1 MPTVLRAL
9 SWDDV
14 VLLRSRSLSA
24 SDRHG
29 PLLTVRNR
37 RKVPTSAALAAEMTS
52 VVPDGETGMR
62 RWSPPLARSTTAR
75 TSPPTPRLQ
84 SPSRPEQ
91 NIRRAEPR
99 CSIQASTHMHQ
110 VRARGNQPAAAIWS
124 QTSFVMTHSDS
135 PVTMSSLF
143 RTERGRL
150 LEVLQSLEPSDW
162 SRPTRCPGWSVHG
175 LSLHLLG
182 DDLSL
187 LSWQRDD
194 HRGTPAPASLD
205 EAGFITLLDAL
216 QVEWVNASRRLSP
229 RLAVEMLTWL
239 DGPIADLVDA
249 QDSTAVDAY
258 VSWASTRP
266 VPKWLDQVRELSER
280 WIHRQQI
287 LEALGRPPDL
297 NPRSSPPGPG
307 WVSMGLSVPARRRDP
322 TAGNRGQSCCHRPRS
337 GGCMDDGDR
346 WRSVEVQCSVG

>member
-99 CSIQASTHMHQ
+99 CSIQASIGDIMHQ
-110 VRARGNQPAAAIWS
+110 R
-124 QTSFVMTHSDS
+124 FVH
-135 PVTMSSLF
+135 
-143 RTERGRL
+143 
-150 LEVLQSLEPSDW
+150 
-162 SRPTRCPGWSVHG
+162 
-175 LSLHLLG
+175 
-182 DDLSL
+182 
-187 LSWQRDD
+187 
-194 HRGTPAPASLD
+194 
-205 EAGFITLLDAL
+205 
-216 QVEWVNASRRLSP
+216 
-229 RLAVEMLTWL
+229 VEM
-239 DGPIADLVDA
+239 GVAG
-249 QDSTAVDAY
+249 
-258 VSWASTRP
+258 RP
-266 VPKWLDQVRELSER
+266 VVGHE
-280 WIHRQQI
+280 I
-287 LEALGRPPDL
+287 LQPEG
-297 NPRSSPPGPG
+297 
-307 WVSMGLSVPARRRDP
+307 
-322 TAGNRGQSCCHRPRS
+322 
-337 GGCMDDGDR
+337 
-346 WRSVEVQCSVG
+346 

>member
-1 MPTVLRAL
+1 MLQTL
-9 SWDDV
+9 
-14 VLLRSRSLSA
+14 VLLSGKPSLTF
-24 SDRHG
+24 SDQIPVTPSFRH
-29 PLLTVRNR
+29 
-37 RKVPTSAALAAEMTS
+37 
-52 VVPDGETGMR
+52 
-62 RWSPPLARSTTAR
+62 SP
-75 TSPPTPRLQ
+75 
-84 SPSRPEQ
+84 
-91 NIRRAEPR
+91 
-99 CSIQASTHMHQ
+99 
-110 VRARGNQPAAAIWS
+110 IWS

-297 NPRSSPPGPG
+297 NPDLLRPVLDGFRWAYPFRLGDVTRPPGTAVRVAVTGPEVADAWTMVTDG
-307 WVSMGLSVPARRRDP
+307 VQWRFSAASDEGAVAALEVATDQAWRLLTNNLDPAEHGTPTTLGDDEIAGVLLRTRAIIGDP
-322 TAGNRGQSCCHRPRS
+322 K
-337 GGCMDDGDR
+337 
-346 WRSVEVQCSVG
+346 